1 MAILEDDVRLLYNS
15 YINEE
20 GEIEEIHDYTPVAS
34 TTYAPSTT
42 IGIFEININRDTGV
56 GGSLHYISGSVIG
69 FQSIKVPILPGNI
82 GIKGTMYTGALT
94 VLSGTTD
101 HQMSVISY
109 NNYTYVSTGYNVY
122 PTIATD
128 TPLFKLDNNNEFA
141 SISTIDIPGTSPIGA
156 VCAYKNRLV
165 VGRQDGSI
173 MFSTPNGDSFVV
185 GSTVL
190 DAQQFSI
197 SSNPIVDMIE
207 APNMLVILDNKG
219 IIYIFSGDLLSES
232 LTVGAY
238 KVGQLSSTNTSY
250 NSKQL
255 TLINGNPYIIT
266 DNGIVKITNDIYT
279 NNIIFSYQNEG
290 FSKVLKLY
298 KSITGINSVIY
309 KANVLQGRFLLFN
322 SNAYTNENT
331 GLTMYYDIFTQ
342 KYGIYIFPTVEIAP
356 GLTHY
361 VSICYIAD
369 KAIYSSVNTFRVYD
383 YDKSKTNTITPYY
396 ISKIYPKNVRT
407 GYIPRVNL
415 LYREDAAG
423 TLKVSI
429 NGTVVVPEFDTIA
442 SADNYYDFLSYKT
455 IPIGAMKDSYQFKI
469 EFQGCKII
477 AIEPQEIKNK

>member
-20 GEIEEIHDYTPVAS
+20 GEIEEIHDYTGMVS
-34 TTYAPSTT
+34 TTISSSTS

-56 GGSLHYISGSVIG
+56 GGSLHHVPGPAIQFHSVKI
-69 FQSIKVPILPGNI
+69 PILLGST
-82 GIKGTMYTGALT
+82 GIKGTIYSGALT

-109 NNYTYVSTGYNVY
+109 NNYTYVSTGYNIY
-122 PTIATD
+122 PTITTD
-128 TPLFKLDNNNEFA
+128 TPLFKIDNNSALA
-141 SISTIDIPGTSPIGA
+141 SIFTIDIPGTSPIGA
-156 VCAYKNRLV
+156 VCTYKNRLV
-165 VGRQDGSI
+165 VGRQDGTI
-173 MFSTPNGDSFVV
+173 IFSTPNGDSFVI

-190 DAQQFSI
+190 DAQQFNI

-255 TLINGNPYIIT
+255 TLLNGNPYIIT

-279 NNIIFSYQNEG
+279 NNIIFSYHNEG

-298 KSITGINSVIY
+298 KSTTGINSVIY
-309 KANVLQGRFLLFN
+309 KANIFQGRFLLFN

-342 KYGIYIFPTVEIAP
+342 KYGIYSFPTVEITS
-356 GLTHY
+356 GLPND
-361 VSICYIAD
+361 VSLCYIAD
-369 KAIYSSVNTFRVYD
+369 KAITSSLNVFILYD
-383 YDKSKTNTITPYY
+383 YNKSKTNTITPYY

-415 LYREDAAG
+415 LYREDTAG
-423 TLKVSI
+423 TLKVYI
-429 NGTVVVPEFDTIA
+429 NGTVVVPEFATIA

-469 EFQGCKII
+469 EFKGCKIVT
-477 AIEPQEIKNK
+477 IEPSEFKNK